1 MMWVSGVQHVVGFR
15 CSRCSA
21 CCGFQVFTVCRQA
34 FGIMRGP
41 YLLYPGWLERRIS
54 RCPGVEDVLVVPV
67 PDPVLYQEL
76 CACVLPAPGASLTSE
91 EVRQFCSTLFLTS
104 GKSEMTAVPK
114 YYVFFDAFPTTSTGK
129 TCRRATAVVA
139 RQRLG
144 LEDGVSVPQGL

>member
-1 MMWVSGVQHVVGFR
+1 
-15 CSRCSA
+15 
-21 CCGFQVFTVCRQA
+21 
-34 FGIMRGP
+34 MRGP

-54 RCPGVEDVLVVPV
+54 QCPGVEDVLVVPV

-76 CACVLPAPGASLTSE
+76 CACIVPSPRVTLTSE

-104 GKSEMTAVPK
+104 GKSEMTAVPE
-114 YYVFFDAFPTTSTGK
+114 YYVFFDAFPTTNTGK

-144 LEDGVSVPQGL
+144 FQEGSTAQKGP